1 MTRPVLIGI
10 AGGSGSGKTTVI
22 RKIMDRLSNHPVT
35 VIEHDAYYRVLSH
48 LSTEERALVNFDH
61 PDALETNLLIAHL
74 DALLRGESIDKPIYD
89 YATHNRRKETTLVAP
104 CPVIILDGI
113 LVLAEQELVK
123 RMDIKIFVD
132 TDDDIRL
139 LRRIRRD
146 MVERGRSIDTILDQY
161 EKTVRPM
168 YLEFVQPSRRV
179 ADIIIPRGGENHVA
193 IDMVIARI
201 RDLLQRAE

>member
-22 RKIMDRLSNHPVT
+22 RNIMDRLSNHPVT

-74 DALLRGESIDKPIYD
+74 DALLRGDSIDKPIYD

-201 RDLLQRAE
+201 RDLLHRAE